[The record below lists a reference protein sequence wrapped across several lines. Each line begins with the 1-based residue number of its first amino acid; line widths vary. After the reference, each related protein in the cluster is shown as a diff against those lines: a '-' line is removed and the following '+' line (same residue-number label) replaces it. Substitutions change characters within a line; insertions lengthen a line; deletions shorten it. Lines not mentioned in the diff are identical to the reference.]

1 MATPG
6 SWAATSHRALDAHTM
21 SSALNVLV
29 LGSGA
34 IGTLLGTHLA
44 QAGVRVT
51 FIVRPAALDQLR
63 MQGLTAQHKSYT
75 IHIANPTLATD
86 PQSVL
91 EQQHFDCVVLAVKS
105 YDTETA
111 ALQLQAAG
119 RSLPPIVCMQNGVDN
134 EALLAKFFGGGN
146 VIAGTVTTAAT
157 QTAPGSVTV
166 ERIRGVGFTA
176 GTTLATRLAAAL
188 QATEMRVQ
196 LYADAR
202 AMKWSKLLTNMLGN
216 ATSAICD
223 ITPGAV
229 FAHPGLYRAEVE
241 ALRETLRVMR
251 KLQIPVVN
259 LPGVQVRLLAAAI
272 TLLPAAWYQ
281 NFLTRQVGHGRG
293 GKMPSLHNDL
303 FSGRTRSEV
312 GWLNGAAQRH
322 ALACGLSAPVNAGLA
337 NILTDLVSGQR
348 QKSDFRHK
356 PDKLATELSRQ

>member
-1 MATPG
+1 M
-6 SWAATSHRALDAHTM
+6 
-21 SSALNVLV
+21 
-29 LGSGA
+29 
-34 IGTLLGTHLA
+34 
-44 QAGVRVT
+44 
-51 FIVRPAALDQLR
+51 
-63 MQGLTAQHKSYT
+63 
-75 IHIANPTLATD
+75 
-86 PQSVL
+86 
-91 EQQHFDCVVLAVKS
+91 LAVKS

-176 GTTLATRLAAAL
+176 GTTLSARLAAAL

-196 LYADAR
+196 LYTDAR

-322 ALACGLSAPVNAGLA
+322 ALACGLNAPVNAGLA

-348 QKSDFRHK
+348 QKSEFRHK